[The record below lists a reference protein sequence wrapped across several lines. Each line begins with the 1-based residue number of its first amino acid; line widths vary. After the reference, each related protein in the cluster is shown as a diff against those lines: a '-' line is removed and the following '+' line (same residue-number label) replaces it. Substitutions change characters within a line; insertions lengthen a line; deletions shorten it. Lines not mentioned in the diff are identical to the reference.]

1 MKAPKDIC
9 LTIIYDIKT
18 QGDIGRKIMATRI
31 GKDGTIIRDN
41 WNQPGRNITPQH
53 YTRPE
58 PEYNYTGRS
67 PFGFYVRTLV
77 FSALVSWLLSGL
89 VSVLVFDPNKAE
101 GWLSGVTA
109 FINNISPYLIF
120 LAGIGGCFW
129 YNTKH
134 ATFFGASET
143 FLSVLSA
150 FVACL
155 IVGVALFLLS
165 LVIKI
170 VIVIVIV
177 IIAISIFA
185 GS

>member
-1 MKAPKDIC
+1 
-9 LTIIYDIKT
+9 
-18 QGDIGRKIMATRI
+18 MATRI

-41 WNQPGRNITPQH
+41 WDQPGRNITPQR
-53 YTRPE
+53 YTQPE
-58 PEYNYTGRS
+58 PQYNYTGRS
-67 PFGFYVRTLV
+67 PFGFYIITILL
-77 FSALVSWLLSGL
+77 SAIVSWLLSGF
-89 VSVLVFDPNKAE
+89 VSVLVFDADKAE
-101 GWLSGVTA
+101 GWLSGVAA

-150 FVACL
+150 CIACL
-155 IVGVALFLLS
+155 IFGVALFLLS

-170 VIVIVIV
+170 IIVIIVV